1 MTTHPPPYLH
11 LCNNMHLLDMRV
23 LDWPTLI
30 YIQQFTYTHTY
41 INGKIIIKISKSSFI
56 KQGYVTTK
64 TNCLLVVK
72 FIKKEDIQSLELI
85 PQMVTQLCTL
95 LSESHSTFN
104 FHSKVTQ
111 LLLSFSE
118 SHSTGILTRKSFNY
132 PLFPQKVT
140 QSIKLFFY

>member
-1 MTTHPPPYLH
+1 MEKPS
-11 LCNNMHLLDMRV
+11 
-23 LDWPTLI
+23 
-30 YIQQFTYTHTY
+30 
-41 INGKIIIKISKSSFI
+41 SKFPNPLSLN
-56 KQGYVTTK
+56 KGYVTTK

-111 LLLSFSE
+111 LCTFFSE
-118 SHSTGILTRKSFNY
+118 SHSTLNFNS
-132 PLFPQKVT
+132 KVT
-140 QSIKLFFY
+140 QLSTLSSESHSIY